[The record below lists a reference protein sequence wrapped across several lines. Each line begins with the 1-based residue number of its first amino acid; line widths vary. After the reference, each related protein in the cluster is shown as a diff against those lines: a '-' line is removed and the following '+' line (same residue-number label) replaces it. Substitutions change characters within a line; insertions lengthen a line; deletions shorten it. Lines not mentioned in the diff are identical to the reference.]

1 MRNRRISRA
10 ANDNSGIKNR
20 QSSIDSTLSLD
31 ADVVG
36 QWGVFA
42 MHGTVAKRIGAR
54 RRFCL
59 LLVKPS
65 HYDDDGYVIQWMRSP
80 IPSNSLASLYGLAKD
95 CAERGILGEDVD
107 IDIHAFDETN
117 TRIRP
122 ERLAAMVEAADFGMV
137 MMVGVQSNQFPRA
150 LDLARPLRAR
160 GIQVGIGGFHTSGT
174 TSMLGGIDADLD
186 RAKAMDI
193 SLFAGEA
200 EGRLDEVLLDAAAGH
215 LKPIYNFMDDLPGI
229 EGTPIPLMAA
239 ERVQRTAGATT
250 SFDAGR
256 GCPYQCSF
264 CTIINVQGRK
274 SRRRSP
280 DDIEKIVRVNYAQ
293 GLHSFF
299 ITDDNF
305 ARNKDWEAIL
315 DRLIYLREVEKFKT
329 GFIIQVDTLC
339 YKLPNFIEKCSRAG
353 VQRVFIGLENINP
366 ANLQGAKKR
375 QNKITEYR
383 TMLLAWKSARVI
395 TYAGYILG
403 FPNDTLESIMHDI
416 DVIKRELPVDLL
428 EFFYLTP
435 LPGSEDHL
443 KLFKAGVPL
452 DPDMNKY
459 DLNHVCTGHAKMSA
473 KEWDQA
479 YKMAWERYYT
489 TEHIETILRR
499 VAASRANASNA
510 LFLITWFK
518 GAIDF
523 EHIHPLECGFLR
535 LKSRRDRRPGFPI
548 ESRLLFYPKYFA
560 ETAVKLLHWGL
571 LYLRLRRIYLAIK
584 HDPNRFEYTD
594 LAMTP
599 VADNETETH
608 ELFNSDAARAF
619 VGQERRLADAR
630 HGIKAPSIDVAA
642 EEVAALPQPLPTA

>member
-1 MRNRRISRA
+1 MLVA
-10 ANDNSGIKNR
+10 
-20 QSSIDSTLSLD
+20 LSQG
-31 ADVVG
+31 A
-36 QWGVFA
+36 FA
-42 MHGTVAKRIGAR
+42 MHATVAKAVGVR

-65 HYDDDGYVIQWMRSP
+65 HYDDNGYVIQWMRSP

-95 CAERGILGEDVD
+95 CAERRVLGDDVE
-107 IDIHAFDETN
+107 IDIQAFDETN

-122 ERLAAMVEAADFGMV
+122 DRLATMIETAGSGMV
-137 MMVGVQSNQFPRA
+137 MLTGVQSNQFPRA
-150 LDLARPLRAR
+150 LDLAKPLLER
-160 GIQVGIGGFHTSGT
+160 GIQVGIGGFHVSGV
-174 TSMLGGIDADLD
+174 TSMLDGVDADLD
-186 RAKAMDI
+186 RAKAMGI

-200 EGRLDEVLLDAAAGH
+200 EGRLDGVLRDAAAGA
-215 LKPIYNFMDDLPGI
+215 LKPMYNFMNDLPGI

-293 GLHSFF
+293 GLRSFF

-305 ARNKDWEAIL
+305 ARNKDWENIL
-315 DRLIYLREVEKFKT
+315 DRLIYLREVEKLNT

-339 YKLPNFIEKCSRAG
+339 YKLPNFIEKCARAG
-353 VQRVFIGLENINP
+353 VKRVFIGLENINP
-366 ANLQGAKKR
+366 ANLQSAKKR

-383 TMLLAWKSARVI
+383 TMLLAWKAARVI

-403 FPNDTLESIMHDI
+403 FPNDTVKSIIHDI

-443 KLFKAGVPL
+443 KLHKAGAAL

-459 DLNHVCTGHAKMSA
+459 DLNHACAGHSKMSLQ
-473 KEWDQA
+473 EWNQA
-479 YKMAWERYYT
+479 YKMAWQRYYT
-489 TEHIETILRR
+489 IEHIETILRR

-518 GAIDF
+518 GSIDL
-523 EHIHPLECGFLR
+523 EHIHPLESGFLR
-535 LKSRRDRRPGFPI
+535 RKSRRDRRPSFPI
-548 ESRLLFYPKYFA
+548 EPIWRFYPKYFT
-560 ETAVKLLHWGL
+560 ETAVKLVRWGA
-571 LYLRLRRIYLAIK
+571 LYLRLRRIYLAHQARSAPFRIYRSR
-584 HDPNRFEYTD
+584 HD
-594 LAMTP
+594 
-599 VADNETETH
+599 
-608 ELFNSDAARAF
+608 
-619 VGQERRLADAR
+619 GGRRQRGRDTR
-630 HGIKAPSIDVAA
+630 V
-642 EEVAALPQPLPTA
+642 V